1 MFKAFWSLLKRDM
14 VMGFRQSSDLYMI
27 LVFFMIAAALFPLGV
42 GPDPVVLGR
51 ISSGVIWVLALLSIL
66 LSLDRI
72 FTNDY
77 EDGSL
82 EVMLL
87 SQQPFFVLALA
98 KTTAHWLS
106 ATLPLIILAPIIA
119 VMLNMDEN
127 AISVL
132 VYGLLLGTPT
142 LSLIG
147 SVGAGLSLGA
157 RRAGLLMALL
167 VLPLFIPVLIFGVGV
182 IDAATNSFPVRPYLL
197 LLAAMLAAAIPLA
210 PWAASAAVKQ
220 AVSNG

>member
-1 MFKAFWSLLKRDM
+1 MLNAYWSLLKRDM
-14 VMGFRQSSDLYMI
+14 VMGFRQSTDLYMI
-27 LVFFMIAAALFPLGV
+27 LVFFVIAAALFPLGV
-42 GPDPVVLGR
+42 GPDPMVLGR
-51 ISSGVIWVLALLSIL
+51 IASGVIWVLALLSIL

-72 FTNDY
+72 FANDY
-77 EDGSL
+77 DDGSL
-82 EVMLL
+82 EIMLL
-87 SQQPFFVLALA
+87 SPQPFFVLALA

-106 ATLPLIILAPIIA
+106 ATVPLIVLAPIIA
-119 VMLNMDEN
+119 VMLHMDEA

-147 SVGAGLSLGA
+147 AVGAGLALGA

-182 IDAATNSFPVRPYLL
+182 IDAASNGFPIRPYLL
-197 LLAAMLAAAIPLA
+197 LLSAILAGAIPLA